1 MAASIYFVPLRD
13 GPQQLSI
20 ALSGVVYQLRVRY
33 CARVE
38 LWVIDIADADG
49 NSLVRDI
56 PMVTGCDLLA
66 QYHHLGFK
74 GALVVRN
81 VNADDDRAP
90 QFDDLVGAL
99 LYVTG
104 VEL

>member
-1 MAASIYFVPLRD
+1 MASIYFVPLRD
-13 GPQQLSI
+13 GPQTLSI
-20 ALSGVVYQLRVRY
+20 ALSGVVYQVRVRY
-33 CARVE
+33 LARVD
-38 LWVIDIADADG
+38 LWVLDIADADG
-49 NSLVRDI
+49 NSMVRDI

-66 QYHHLGFK
+66 QYHHLGFG

-81 VNADDDRAP
+81 AVTGTDDPP
-90 QFDDLVGAL
+90 QFDELVGAL

>member
-1 MAASIYFVPLRD
+1 MNVYYVPLRD
-13 GPQQLSI
+13 GPQTLTI
-20 ALSGVVYQLRVRY
+20 ALSGIVYQLRVRY
-33 CARVE
+33 SARTD
-38 LWVIDIADADG
+38 LWVIDIADANG
-49 NSLVRDI
+49 VSMVRDI

-66 QYHHLGFK
+66 QYHHLGFG

-81 VNADDDRAP
+81 AVTGTDQPP
-90 QFDDLVGAL
+90 QFDDLPGAL

>member
-1 MAASIYFVPLRD
+1 MNIYYVPLRD
-13 GPQQLSI
+13 GPQTLSI
-20 ALSGVVYQLRVRY
+20 ALSGVVYPVRVRY
-33 CARVE
+33 SARTD

-49 NSLVRDI
+49 VSLVRNI
-56 PMVTGCDLLA
+56 PMVTGCDLLH
-66 QYHHLGFK
+66 QYHHLGFG

-81 VNADDDRAP
+81 ATTGTDEPP
-90 QFDDLVGAL
+90 QFDDLPGAL

>member
-1 MAASIYFVPLRD
+1 MASIYFVPLRD
-13 GPQQLSI
+13 GPQTLSI
-20 ALSGVVYQLRVRY
+20 ALSGVVYQVRVRY
-33 CARVE
+33 SARVD
-38 LWVIDIADADG
+38 LWVLDIADADG

-66 QYHHLGFK
+66 QYHHLGFG
-74 GALVVRN
+74 GALIVRN
-81 VNADDDRAP
+81 VSTGTDDPP
-90 QFDDLVGAL
+90 QFDELVGAL

>member
-1 MAASIYFVPLRD
+1 MASIYFVPLRD
-13 GPQQLSI
+13 GPQTLSI
-20 ALSGVVYQLRVRY
+20 ALSGVVYQVRVRY
-33 CARVE
+33 SARVD
-38 LWVIDIADADG
+38 LWVLDIADADG

-66 QYHHLGFK
+66 QYHHLGFG

-81 VNADDDRAP
+81 GVTGTDDPP

>member
-1 MAASIYFVPLRD
+1 MNVYFVPLRD
-13 GPQQLSI
+13 GPQTLSI
-20 ALSGVVYQLRVRY
+20 ALSGVVYQVRVRY
-33 CARVE
+33 SARVD
-38 LWVIDIADADG
+38 LWVLDIADADG

-56 PMVTGCDLLA
+56 PMVTGCDLLE
-66 QYHHLGFK
+66 QYHHLGFG

-81 VNADDDRAP
+81 AATGTDEPP
-90 QFDDLVGAL
+90 QFDELVGAL

>member
-1 MAASIYFVPLRD
+1 MNIYYVPLRD
-13 GPQQLSI
+13 GPQTLTI

-33 CARVE
+33 SARTD
-38 LWVIDIADADG
+38 LWVLDIADADG
-49 NSLVRDI
+49 NSMVRDI

-66 QYHHLGFK
+66 QYRHLGFG

-81 VNADDDRAP
+81 ATTGGDDPP
-90 QFDDLVGAL
+90 QFDDLPGAL

>member
-1 MAASIYFVPLRD
+1 MNVYYVPLRD
-13 GPQQLSI
+13 GPQTLTI
-20 ALSGVVYQLRVRY
+20 ALSGVVYQVRVRY
-33 CARVE
+33 SARTD
-38 LWVIDIADADG
+38 LWVLDIADADG

-66 QYHHLGFK
+66 QYHHLGFG
-74 GALVVRN
+74 GALVVQ
-81 VNADDDRAP
+81 NAVTGGDQPP
-90 QFDDLVGAL
+90 QFDDLPGAL

>member
-1 MAASIYFVPLRD
+1 MNIYYVPVRD
-13 GPQQLSI
+13 GPQTLTI

-33 CARVE
+33 SARTD
-38 LWVIDIADADG
+38 LWVLDIADADG
-49 NSLVRDI
+49 VSLVRDI

-66 QYHHLGFK
+66 QYHHLGF
-74 GALVVRN
+74 GGSLVVRN
-81 VNADDDRAP
+81 AVTGTDDPP
-90 QFDDLVGAL
+90 QFDDLAGSL

>member
-1 MAASIYFVPLRD
+1 MNVDFVPLRA
-13 GPQQLSI
+13 GPQTLSI
-20 ALSGVVYQLRVRY
+20 ALSGMVYQVRVRY
-33 CARVE
+33 SARVD
-38 LWVIDIADADG
+38 LWVLDIADADG

-66 QYHHLGFK
+66 QYHYLGFG

-81 VNADDDRAP
+81 AVTGTDDPP
-90 QFDDLVGAL
+90 QFDELVGAL